1 MRYKETMNKE
11 QNMINITVGSPTQP
25 RAYVR
30 VDEITQLNYKE
41 IRANFRTINAI
52 KAVRN
57 IALMDRDSRSAVCS
71 PSQLQPLTG
80 LKEAKDFVESFITNL
95 VTAVTAGKPMIVT
108 SDTISQDNLELLV
121 AMIMFHSNCRYST
134 HIKP

>member
-1 MRYKETMNKE
+1 MMYKETMNKE
-11 QNMINITVGSPTQP
+11 QNMINISVGSPTQP

-30 VDEITQLNYKE
+30 VDEITESNYNE

-52 KAVRN
+52 KAVRI
-57 IALMDRDSRSAVCS
+57 IALTDRDSRSAVCG
-71 PSQLQPLTG
+71 PAQLLPLTG

-95 VTAVTAGKPMIVT
+95 VTATRDGKPMIVT
-108 SDTISQDNLELLV
+108 SDTISQENLELLV
-121 AMIMFHSNCRYST
+121 AIIMFHSNCRYST

>member
-1 MRYKETMNKE
+1 MNKE
-11 QNMINITVGSPTQP
+11 QNMINIAVGSPTPP

-30 VDEITQLNYKE
+30 VDEITVRE
-41 IRANFRTINAI
+41 NFRTINAI
-52 KAVRN
+52 KAVRS

-71 PSQLQPLTG
+71 PAQLLPLTG

-95 VTAVTAGKPMIVT
+95 VNAQGAGEPMIVT
-108 SDTISQDNLELLV
+108 SDTISQENLELLV
-121 AMIMFHSNCRYST
+121 SVIMFHSNCRYST

>member
-1 MRYKETMNKE
+1 MNKE
-11 QNMINITVGSPTQP
+11 QNMINIAVGSPTQP

-30 VDEITQLNYKE
+30 VDEIT
-41 IRANFRTINAI
+41 IRENFRTINAI
-52 KAVRN
+52 KAVRS

-71 PSQLQPLTG
+71 PAQLLPLTG

-95 VTAVTAGKPMIVT
+95 ANAQGAGKPMVLT
-108 SDTISQDNLELLV
+108 SSCISQENLELLV
-121 AMIMFHSNCRYST
+121 AVIMFHSNYRYSI

>member
-1 MRYKETMNKE
+1 MMYKETMNKE
-11 QNMINITVGSPTQP
+11 QNMINIAVGSPTQP

-30 VDEITQLNYKE
+30 VDEISAANYNE
-41 IRANFRTINAI
+41 IRTNFRTINAI

-71 PSQLQPLTG
+71 PAQLLPLTG

-95 VTAVTAGKPMIVT
+95 VTAADAGKPMIVT
-108 SDTISQDNLELLV
+108 SDTMSQENLEFLV
-121 AMIMFHSNCRYST
+121 SVIMFHSNCRYSI

>member
-1 MRYKETMNKE
+1 MNKE
-11 QNMINITVGSPTQP
+11 QNMINIAVGSPASP

-30 VDEITQLNYKE
+30 VDEIYPSNYNE
-41 IRANFRTINAI
+41 IRANFRMINAI
-52 KAVRN
+52 KTVRS

-71 PSQLQPLTG
+71 PSRLTVWTE

-95 VTAVTAGKPMIVT
+95 VTAAGDGKPMIVT
-108 SDTISQDNLELLV
+108 SDTMSQETLEFLV
-121 AMIMFHSNCRYST
+121 SAIMFHSNCRYST

>member
-1 MRYKETMNKE
+1 MNKE
-11 QNMINITVGSPTQP
+11 QNMINIAVGSHTQP

-30 VDEITQLNYKE
+30 VDEITQLNNE
-41 IRANFRTINAI
+41 IRENFRTINAI

-71 PSQLQPLTG
+71 LSRLLPLTE

-95 VTAVTAGKPMIVT
+95 VTAVMAGKPMVLT
-108 SDTISQDNLELLV
+108 SDTISQENLELLV
-121 AMIMFHSNCRYST
+121 AVIMFHSNCRYST

>member
-1 MRYKETMNKE
+1 MNKE
-11 QNMINITVGSPTQP
+11 QNMINIAVGSPTPP

-30 VDEITQLNYKE
+30 VDEITELNYNE

-71 PSQLQPLTG
+71 PSQLLPLTG

-95 VTAVTAGKPMIVT
+95 VTAVMAGKPMVLT
-108 SDTISQDNLELLV
+108 SSCISQENLELLV
-121 AMIMFHSNCRYST
+121 SVIMFHSNCRYSI